1 MECRPLEVTVMSAKD
16 LKDVNVFG
24 KMDVYVVASLS
35 GDKTNKRS
43 QRTRVHTDG
52 GTNPQWGH
60 TVSFTVDLAAARAG
74 RLTLKLK
81 IKAER
86 TLGGDKD
93 VGRVDVP
100 VRELLDQGGGAGD
113 GKPKPMSYSVRLPS
127 GKTKGVLEFSY
138 KFGEQ
143 FTVAAPPAGKKVD
156 GPVMAY
162 PAHAAPPASSSAA
175 AYPPPHM
182 MQGAAPYPP
191 QGGYPP
197 QGPGGYPPQGYGYP
211 PNAAPGY
218 GYPPQGHGYPP
229 QGHGYPPQGYGYAA
243 PQPAYQKPPKKSGG
257 GGFGLGLAGGLLGG
271 MLIGDMISDAAD
283 CGFDDGGFDL

>member
-1 MECRPLEVTVMSAKD
+1 MSAKD

-24 KMDVYVVASLS
+24 KMDVYVVVSLS
-35 GDKTNKRS
+35 GDKTNKRN
-43 QRTRVHTDG
+43 QRTPVHTDG
-52 GTNPQWGH
+52 STSPRWGH
-60 TVSFTVDLAAARAG
+60 TVSFTVDMAAARAG
-74 RLTLKLK
+74 RLTLKFK

-93 VGRVDVP
+93 VGRVVVP
-100 VRELLDQGGGAGD
+100 VGELLDQVGAGGD

-143 FTVAAPPAGKKVD
+143 FTVAAPPAAKKMD
-156 GPVMAY
+156 GPVTAY
-162 PAHAAPPASSSAA
+162 PAHAAPPASGSAA

-182 MQGAAPYPP
+182 MHGAAPYPP
-191 QGGYPP
+191 
-197 QGPGGYPPQGYGYP
+197 PGGYPPQGYGYP

-218 GYPPQGHGYPP
+218 GYPPQGY
-229 QGHGYPPQGYGYAA
+229 GYPPQGYGYAA
-243 PQPAYQKPPKKSGG
+243 PQPAYQKPPKKSGR

-271 MLIGDMISDAAD
+271 MLIGDMISDASD
-283 CGFDDGGFDL
+283 YGFDDGGFDM